1 MTRSTCCL
9 VVLHQITRSIS
20 ESVKVKNNFLL
31 VKDSWKFVRDESD
44 PTLLLLTF
52 EFHSHVPGTISVYF
66 LATDNNAGAERRNA
80 SVSFKETLPKRQSE
94 HKIAA
99 GKHLS
104 FTQKA
109 PDGLPEK
116 ILSPENMVHH
126 DSRSYSPV
134 VLVMEVDSNN
144 IASPHEE
151 VSSYVTYGYIA
162 RSGDSYIV
170 RTYKKSIIVNQQQIE
185 MFEIYG
191 LDHRKGNQASNESE
205 CVICLCEEREVA
217 ILPCRHLCL
226 CTNCAQNF
234 CNRLSRCPV
243 CRVRVENML
252 RISLGNDS
260 YLPAQPADYGGG
272 QRVATKPVN
281 S

>member
-109 PDGLPEK
+109 PDG
-116 ILSPENMVHH
+116 
-126 DSRSYSPV
+126 
-134 VLVMEVDSNN
+134 
-144 IASPHEE
+144 
-151 VSSYVTYGYIA
+151 
-162 RSGDSYIV
+162 
-170 RTYKKSIIVNQQQIE
+170 
-185 MFEIYG
+185 
-191 LDHRKGNQASNESE
+191 
-205 CVICLCEEREVA
+205 
-217 ILPCRHLCL
+217 
-226 CTNCAQNF
+226 
-234 CNRLSRCPV
+234 
-243 CRVRVENML
+243 
-252 RISLGNDS
+252 
-260 YLPAQPADYGGG
+260 
-272 QRVATKPVN
+272 
-281 S
+281 

>member
-1 MTRSTCCL
+1 MGNSGSHANDEQASVEEGDREAGRPSNNLPRSRRTL
-9 VVLHQITRSIS
+9 GPRPSSTAQVPPPTYDASSSQPGVTITRSIS

-109 PDGLPEK
+109 PDG
-116 ILSPENMVHH
+116 
-126 DSRSYSPV
+126 
-134 VLVMEVDSNN
+134 
-144 IASPHEE
+144 
-151 VSSYVTYGYIA
+151 
-162 RSGDSYIV
+162 
-170 RTYKKSIIVNQQQIE
+170 
-185 MFEIYG
+185 
-191 LDHRKGNQASNESE
+191 
-205 CVICLCEEREVA
+205 
-217 ILPCRHLCL
+217 
-226 CTNCAQNF
+226 
-234 CNRLSRCPV
+234 
-243 CRVRVENML
+243 
-252 RISLGNDS
+252 
-260 YLPAQPADYGGG
+260 
-272 QRVATKPVN
+272 
-281 S
+281 